1 MSARLVEID
10 RPVFEPVPPPPAVS
24 AAVYRSHVAA
34 LRAAAVER
42 GLSHVIVYGDREHVG
57 NIMWATG
64 FDPRFEEALLIIGPA
79 GPPLVLAGNE
89 CLPYVAVS
97 PLHATGELRAELY
110 QPLSLPSQPRS
121 TSRRLADI
129 LRDEGIG
136 LGTRVGMV
144 GWKYLTEA
152 EHDDPL
158 HAVDVPSHI
167 ADTVRSLA
175 GWDAVENATDVLI
188 HPGHGLRAVAGP
200 EEIAHW
206 EYANAE
212 ASRATWAVV
221 DSLASAVAKGWT
233 DLDVLREARLAGLP
247 LGCHPT
253 FATAGH
259 RHLGL
264 TGPTGQP
271 ILLGESLGFNICHWG
286 ANVCR
291 AGWIAEGPDDL
302 PLAARDYVE
311 RFVGPYVE
319 AMSAWLSC
327 MVPGAR
333 GGDVFDMM
341 HRLLPD
347 DLYGVTLNP
356 GHLIAYEE
364 WVSSPIAAGSDD
376 LLRPGMVLQIDVI
389 PSHPDYFSTRMEEG
403 IVIVDDR
410 LRAELEEANPAL
422 VRRCDARRAFMR
434 DTLGYTVPD
443 SVLPLADIAAMV
455 TPFFLA
461 PNAVVTLT

>member
-1 MSARLVEID
+1 MSTRLVEID
-10 RPVFEPVPPPPAVS
+10 RPVFEPVPPPAAVS
-24 AAVYRSHVAA
+24 AAVYRGH
-34 LRAAAVER
+34 LAAVRASAAER

-64 FDPRFEEALLIIGPA
+64 FDPRFEEALLIIGPSGA
-79 GPPLVLAGNE
+79 PLVLAGNE

-97 PLHATGELRAELY
+97 PLHSTGELRTELY

-121 TSRRLADI
+121 SSRRLADI
-129 LRDEGIG
+129 LRDEGIAPG
-136 LGTRVGMV
+136 VRVGMV
-144 GWKYLTEA
+144 GWKYLTA
-152 EHDDPL
+152 LEHDDPV

-167 ADTVRSLA
+167 TDTVRSLA
-175 GWDAVENATDVLI
+175 GWDAVENATDLLI
-188 HPGHGLRAVAGP
+188 HPGHGLRAIAGP

-206 EYANAE
+206 EFANAE
-212 ASRATWAVV
+212 ASRATWAVI
-221 DSLASAVAKGWT
+221 DSLAPAAAKGWT

-264 TGPTGQP
+264 SGPTGQP
-271 ILLGESLGFNICHWG
+271 ILVGESLGFNICHWG

-302 PLAARDYVE
+302 PFAARDYVE

-327 MVPGAR
+327 MLPGAR
-333 GGDVFDMM
+333 GGDIFDMM

-376 LLRPGMVLQIDVI
+376 VLRPGMVLQIDVI

-403 IVIVDDR
+403 IVIVDDS
-410 LRAELEEANPAL
+410 LRAELVAINPAL
-422 VRRCDARRAFMR
+422 VRRCEARRAFMR
-434 DTLGYTVPD
+434 DTLGYDVPD
-443 SVLPLADIAAMV
+443 TVLPLADVAGIV
-455 TPFFLA
+455 TPFFLT
-461 PNAVVTLT
+461 PNAVMTLA